1 MWLIIMSR
9 DTKIL
14 IPDDLTDN
22 YRARSSPLGLLKPHA
37 IRMTEAH
44 KPSQGQYFGNNDR
57 TWN

>member
-1 MWLIIMSR
+1 MWLILSR

-37 IRMTEAH
+37 IRMTEAR
-44 KPSQGQYFGNNDR
+44 KPSQAIFR
-57 TWN
+57 E